1 MRNLENGGFEGLE
14 CVNVK
19 KLKMSEPF
27 WGLGGL
33 IMYEDVDGKGSGGF
47 GWVSPMC
54 AGRTGDT
61 GCRFGTAL
69 WGGNSSSQ
77 SSGSKKRKKVPF
89 RFHVYACE

>member
-1 MRNLENGGFEGLE
+1 MRG
-14 CVNVK
+14 VNQE

-69 WGGNSSSQ
+69 WGNDEGAQ
-77 SSGSKKRKKVPF
+77 AGSEKKSPKVS
-89 RFHVYACE
+89 R